1 MFAIPAIVVGMEIA
15 GVVMRMTRSMMLE
28 VLRQDYVRTAWAK
41 GLRERMV
48 VMRHA
53 LKNSLIP
60 VIILIGLQA
69 PVLVG
74 GVVIIE
80 QIFNL
85 PGLGRLMV
93 EAVSYRDYTMIMGIM
108 LFFGLGMV
116 LINLIVDLTY
126 SFIDPR
132 IRYK

>member
-1 MFAIPAIVVGMEIA
+1 
-15 GVVMRMTRSMMLE
+15 
-28 VLRQDYVRTAWAK
+28 
-41 GLRERMV
+41 V

-60 VIILIGLQA
+60 VVILIGLQA

-85 PGLGRLMV
+85 PGLGRLLV

-126 SFIDPR
+126 SFLDPR